1 MDSNLGYLRESLSNH
16 IDNHKIC
23 QSIYH
28 KLEANQYKNEDEF
41 VRDLD
46 ENEASILNL
55 ILQYELE
62 YARNEQDDER
72 VEQLNGVF
80 ELLI

>member
-1 MDSNLGYLRESLSNH
+1 MYN
-16 IDNHKIC
+16 
-23 QSIYH
+23 
-28 KLEANQYKNEDEF
+28 KLESNQYKNEDEF

-46 ENEASILNL
+46 ENESSILNL
-55 ILQYELE
+55 ILQYELD
-62 YARNEQDDER
+62 YAKNEQDEER

>member
-1 MDSNLGYLRESLSNH
+1 M
-16 IDNHKIC
+16 
-23 QSIYH
+23 YH
-28 KLEANQYKNEDEF
+28 KLETNQYKDEDEF

-46 ENEASILNL
+46 ENETSILNL
-55 ILQYELE
+55 ILQYELD
-62 YARNEQDDER
+62 YAKNEQDDKR